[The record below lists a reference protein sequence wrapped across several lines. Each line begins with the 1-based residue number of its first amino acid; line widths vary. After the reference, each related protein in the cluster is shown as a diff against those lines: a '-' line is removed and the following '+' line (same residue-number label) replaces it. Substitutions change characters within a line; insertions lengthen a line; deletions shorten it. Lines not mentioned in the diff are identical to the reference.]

1 MRSVLGSIFRRIAPL
16 ALLVALMVPAH
27 GFAAEPIKVGGLF
40 ASSGKS
46 AFVGTASRLV
56 AEMAVKQINDAGGIL
71 GRPLEMVIYDTE
83 SDPNIALQK
92 ARQLVE
98 KDQVLAIIGPTTT
111 GGGMAIKQYT
121 ETQKIPSIM
130 TVGGDAIVAG
140 GKYGPF
146 HWTFKVPQRTETAVK
161 KIYSLLKARGLKTVA
176 VLTAQ
181 DGFGQDGLMHLEAQA
196 ANYRLS
202 VVAKETLDPKDSD
215 YSAQAFKLTVTNPD
229 AVVVW
234 VIGPSGAI
242 AQKNFKALP
251 NYAGLVV
258 QCHGQPDPKFI
269 ELAGAASEGA
279 LMPSTKLMA
288 PETLSEDDPQRP
300 VIKKFIAD
308 YTANGYDKE
317 FPINTHS
324 GYALDALLLL
334 KAGLEKAG
342 TADRAALRDALEQL
356 KGVVGVSGV
365 FSMTPE
371 DHNGLD
377 EASMLMLQVKDGA
390 FHVAQ

>member
-1 MRSVLGSIFRRIAPL
+1 MGRLFCRIAPL
-16 ALLVALMVPAH
+16 ALLAALVFPAH
-27 GFAAEPIKVGGLF
+27 LVAAEGAGPIKVGGLF

-46 AFVGTASRLV
+46 AFVGTASKLV
-56 AEMAVKQINDAGGIL
+56 AEMTVKQINDAGGIL
-71 GRPLEMVIYDTE
+71 GRPLEMIIFDTE
-83 SDPNIALQK
+83 SDPNVALQK

-98 KDQVLAIIGPTTT
+98 KEGVLALIGPTTT

-121 ETQKIPSIM
+121 EAQQIPAIM
-130 TVGGDAIVAG
+130 TVGGDAIIAG

-161 KIYSLLKARGLKTVA
+161 KIYGLLQEKGLKTVA
-176 VLTAQ
+176 ILTAQ
-181 DGFGQDGLMHLEAQA
+181 DGFGQDGMMHLEAQA
-196 ANYRLS
+196 ANYGLT

-215 YSAQAFKLTVTNPD
+215 YSAQAFKLTVGKPD

-251 NYAGLVV
+251 NYTGLVV

-269 ELAGAASEGA
+269 ELAGEAAEGA
-279 LMPSTKLMA
+279 LMPGTKLMA
-288 PETLSEDDPQRP
+288 PEALSEDDPQRP
-300 VIKKFIAD
+300 VIKQFLAD
-308 YTANGYDKE
+308 YSAAGYDKE

-324 GYALDALLLL
+324 GYAVDALLLL

-356 KGVVGVSGV
+356 QGVVGVSGV

-377 EASMLMLQVKDGA
+377 EASLLMLTVRDGA
-390 FHVAQ
+390 FHVAK

>member
-1 MRSVLGSIFRRIAPL
+1 MGRLIRRIAPL
-16 ALLVALMVPAH
+16 ALLAALVFPAQL
-27 GFAAEPIKVGGLF
+27 FAADPIKVGGLF

-46 AFVGTASRLV
+46 AFVGTASKLV
-56 AEMAVKQINDAGGIL
+56 AEMTVKQINAAGGIL

-83 SDPNIALQK
+83 SDPNVALQK

-98 KDQVLAIIGPTTT
+98 KDGVLAIIGPTTT

-121 ETQKIPSIM
+121 EAQQIPSIM
-130 TVGGDAIVAG
+130 TVGGDAIIAG

-146 HWTFKVPQRTETAVK
+146 LWTFKVPQRTETAVK
-161 KIYSLLKARGLKTVA
+161 KIYALLHEKGLKTVGI
-176 VLTAQ
+176 LTAQ
-181 DGFGQDGLMHLEAQA
+181 DGFGQDGMMHLEAQA
-196 ANYRLS
+196 AHYGLT

-215 YSAQAFKLTVTNPD
+215 YSAQAFKLTVGKPD

-251 NYAGLVV
+251 NYTGLVV

-279 LMPSTKLMA
+279 LMPGTKLMA
-288 PETLSEDDPQRP
+288 PDALAEDDPQRP
-300 VIKKFIAD
+300 VIKQFLAD

-342 TADRAALRDALEQL
+342 AVDRAALRDALEQL

-377 EASMLMLQVKDGA
+377 EASMLMLTVKDGV
-390 FHVAQ
+390 FRVAQ